1 MKHLRY
7 QALALL
13 LILGTTLAGCDLL
26 FIPKIFPPELSLE
39 KPMDTVWLRSGVDSL
54 HLGFRLLDED
64 GDLGRDSGDQTRD
77 LWLLEVRYG
86 FPPFDST
93 YREFSVPNL
102 TPKGANKRVDAHLSL
117 RLDPFTLRSD
127 LNVDSLKL
135 FAVLRD
141 RSGNF
146 SLVLSLPTVYLWNSG
161 N

>member
-1 MKHLRY
+1 MKRLFNR
-7 QALALL
+7 ALL
-13 LILGTTLAGCDLL
+13 LLLGLVPALPGCDLL
-26 FIPKIFPPELSLE
+26 FIPKIFPPEMSLE
-39 KPMDTVWLRSGVDSL
+39 EPMDTVWLRSGVDSL
-54 HLGFRLLDED
+54 HLAFRLLDED

-117 RLDPFTLRSD
+117 RLDPFALRSD
-127 LNVDSLKL
+127 LSVDSLKL

-146 SLVLSLPTVYLWNSG
+146 SPVLALPTVYLWNSG